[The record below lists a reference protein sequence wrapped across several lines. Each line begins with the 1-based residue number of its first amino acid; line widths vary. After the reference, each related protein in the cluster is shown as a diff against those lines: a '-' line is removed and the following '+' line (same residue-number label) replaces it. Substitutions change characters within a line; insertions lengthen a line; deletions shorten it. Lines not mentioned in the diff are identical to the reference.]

1 LVIQAL
7 IRHSGFGIRVYDAN
21 MSLRLRDVRS
31 AFRLLGEVR
40 EIGADPNIWRP
51 HMVLGLRK
59 LVGAEVVVSSEVHFR
74 KTREANV
81 VRVVDIGWGCDE
93 AGQPWRIYTEQDEKP
108 ESYWLRL
115 SQSPSTTNQDEDVV
129 AVKPTKPIY
138 GGHSFV
144 LSQCELPHIAAV
156 DQLGLHRAW
165 GNQSFTASEHRLV
178 RMFHL
183 ELARLWRADALKKT
197 RDPASDL
204 PPRLAQTLHELA
216 NGLSEKQVALKLDL
230 SPHTIHNYIK
240 ALHQRFEVNSRA
252 ELLAKVARSPA
263 FQPKLSI

>member
-1 LVIQAL
+1 MLA
-7 IRHSGFGIRVYDAN
+7 
-21 MSLRLRDVRS
+21 MPLRLRDVRL

-40 EIGADPNIWRP
+40 ELGADPNIWRP

-59 LVGAEVVVSSEVHFR
+59 LVNAEVVVSSEVHFR
-74 KTREANV
+74 KTRDAHV

-93 AGQPWRIYTEQDEKP
+93 DGNPWRIYNEQDEKP

-115 SQSPSTTNQDEDVV
+115 SQSPATATKDEDVV
-129 AVKPTKPIY
+129 AVKPTKPTY
-138 GGHSFV
+138 GGKSFI

-165 GNQSFTASEHRLV
+165 GNQSFAASEHRLV
-178 RMFHL
+178 RLFHL
-183 ELARLWRADALKKT
+183 ELARLWRADALKKAS
-197 RDPASDL
+197 DPASDL
-204 PPRLAQTLHELA
+204 PPRLAQTLNELA
-216 NGLSEKQVALKLDL
+216 SGLSEKQVALKLEL

-240 ALHQRFEVNSRA
+240 ALHQRFGVSSRA
-252 ELLAKVARSPA
+252 ELLAKVARTPA

>member
-1 LVIQAL
+1 LAIIIYL
-7 IRHSGFGIRVYDAN
+7 
-21 MSLRLRDVRS
+21 MPLRLRDVRS